1 MTGDRRRVLAWLA
14 AASLPVRAAEPPAI
28 LRPDMA
34 DFAQQA
40 AARRGIDVDW
50 LTEVLL
56 DARFQF
62 GVLRAMATPG
72 TARPWRVFR
81 RDYVH
86 RTRIDGGVRF
96 WRENA
101 ALLANVSARFAVP
114 ESVVVAIIGV
124 ETVYGRQ
131 TGSFRVLD
139 ALVTLGFQGQNR
151 APYFQTELEEFLQLA
166 RDGVVDP
173 AKARGSYA
181 GAMGWPQFM
190 PSSLRRWG
198 NDFDGDGR
206 IDLWTSI
213 PDIAGSVGNYFRSFG
228 WQTGGDVVLPFRVT
242 NATEADAL
250 VAMGVEPQLP
260 PERLATAGVVEGR
273 ALRADE
279 RAALLRFEGESG
291 PEYWLGMPN
300 FRVITRY
307 NRSQNYA
314 LAVWQLALA
323 IEKGFRGGERSD
335 L

>member
-1 MTGDRRRVLAWLA
+1 
-14 AASLPVRAAEPPAI
+14 
-28 LRPDMA
+28 MA
-34 DFAQQA
+34 DFARQA

-50 LTEVLL
+50 ITEVLL

-86 RTRIDGGVRF
+86 RTRMEGGVRF

-101 ALLANVSARFAVP
+101 VLLANVSARFAVP

-131 TGSFRVLD
+131 TGTFRVLD

-198 NDFDGDGR
+198 HDFDGDGR
-206 IDLWTSI
+206 IDLWTSV

-250 VAMGVEPQLP
+250 VAMGVEPQIP
-260 PERLATAGVVEGR
+260 PERLATAGIVEGR
-273 ALRADE
+273 DLRADE

-323 IEKGFRGGERSD
+323 IEKGYSAG
-335 L
+335 

>member
-50 LTEVLL
+50 ITEVLL

-81 RDYVH
+81 KDYVH

-228 WQTGGDVVLPFRVT
+228 WHTGGDVVLPFRVT

-250 VAMGVEPQLP
+250 VALGVEPQLP
-260 PERLATAGVVEGR
+260 PERLAAAGVVEGR

-323 IEKGFRGGERSD
+323 IEKGFRGD
-335 L
+335 